1 MKLNSFRRG
10 CSRAA
15 QSGQVMLFTLLALGL
30 FLIGATALAI
40 DLSHLWFRRQVA
52 QTAADAACTAGAMD
66 WLKVQTDNITAGPY
80 PGHFTP
86 GTNFDCNATTPNSN
100 SSGTTNPAPCV
111 YAALNGYVSS
121 LSQANATAGV
131 VGDNVSVIFNGAAP
145 PGIAMCPGGTSCAS
159 VMEVDLTENL
169 PGFFGRLLQG
179 GAGQQ
184 IRAVAKCG
192 VQQVAAPTPLIVL
205 DPVNPDNKTSAF
217 DISGN
222 PNVTIFGGPQQS
234 VQVNSIDANAVSI
247 SGSAL
252 VDLTQGG
259 PQNTGSDFGVYGGP
273 ITPLACG
280 GSKGFCPGT
289 TGSWMSPHS
298 QIQDPL
304 QNVPAPSKPG
314 TTYTGPFSNSGAGT
328 GSGTVPDGTA
338 GCSGAKGSA
347 CVVFSPGYYPNGIC
361 LGTSCPGSGS
371 AQYATFKEG
380 LYYLEGDL
388 ALQPDSCVRM
398 STTAAAAPYNGWG
411 GAIFYFSKNATLNV
425 SANAG
430 STTTGCD
437 SAFPFNVATG
447 GPTGFGVYCDSNAST
462 HGPSNLPAATN
473 LTGNVLLA
481 PCFGTA
487 GASGNPYGDP
497 YLAQGLAVPSNP
509 GTQRGI
515 LFFQDRSNTGVQ
527 ATSGGGGSY
536 AMAGT
541 FYFHSCNSGGT
552 GTSCSQPT
560 GSTSQGGYFNNTLT
574 MSGNTGAQSYILGEI
589 IVDNLSLSGNP
600 AIFMDL
606 SPTSAN
612 NILKATLYQ

>member
-1 MKLNSFRRG
+1 MKMNSFRKG
-10 CSRAA
+10 CSRAS
-15 QSGQVMLFTLLALGL
+15 QSGQVMIFTLLGLGL
-30 FLIGATALAI
+30 FLIGAMALAV
-40 DLSHLWFRRQVA
+40 DLSHVWFRRQLA

-80 PGHFTP
+80 PGNFTP
-86 GTNFDCNATTPNSN
+86 GNNFDCNSTTPNSN
-100 SSGTTNPAPCV
+100 SPGTSNPAPCV

-121 LSQANATAGV
+121 ISKASATSGV
-131 VGDNVSVIFNGAAP
+131 LGDNVSVIFNGAAP
-145 PGIAMCPGGTSCAS
+145 PGVTSAS
-159 VMEVDLTENL
+159 VMEVDITENL
-169 PGFFGRLLQG
+169 PGFFGGILQG
-179 GAGQQ
+179 GAGQKV
-184 IRAVAKCG
+184 RAIAKCG
-192 VQQVAAPTPLIVL
+192 VQQVAAPIPLIVV
-205 DPVNPDNKTSAF
+205 DPVNPDNTTSAF

-222 PNVTIFGGPQQS
+222 PNVSIYGGPQQS
-234 VQVNSIDANAVSI
+234 IQVNSVDASAVNI

-273 ITPLACG
+273 ITPLACS

-289 TGSWMSPHS
+289 TGTWMSPHS

-304 QNVPAPSKPG
+304 QNVPAPTTTG
-314 TTYTGPFSNSGAGT
+314 LTTYNGPFKNNGTGT
-328 GSGTVPDGTA
+328 GSVTVPDGTA
-338 GCSGAKGSA
+338 GCSGNGGAA

-361 LGTSCPGSGS
+361 LGTSCPGAGS

-388 ALQPDSCVRM
+388 TLNADSCVRM
-398 STTAAAAPYNGWG
+398 STTAATAPYNGWG
-411 GAIFYFSKNATLNV
+411 GAIFYFSKNGTLNV
-425 SANAG
+425 NANAG
-430 STTTGCD
+430 KTTTGCD

-447 GPTGFGVYCDSNAST
+447 GPTGHGVYCDSNAST
-462 HGPSNLPAATN
+462 HGPGNLPSTTN

-481 PCFGTA
+481 PCFGT
-487 GASGNPYGDP
+487 GGGSGNPYGDP
-497 YLAQGLAVPSNP
+497 YLAQGNPVPSNP

-515 LFFQDRSNTGVQ
+515 LFFQDRSNKGIK

-560 GSTSQGGYFNNTLT
+560 GTTSQGGYYNNTLT
-574 MSGNTGAQSYILGEI
+574 MDGNTGAQSYILGEI
-589 IVDNLSLSGNP
+589 IVDNLELKGNP
-600 AIFMDL
+600 QIFMDL
-606 SPTSAN
+606 SPTFAN